1 MWNHYQDALNKASK
15 TTNCTEGWHNA
26 LRGLFQVSHPGVWI
40 LFKGIQKD
48 IALQKIVMVKAATE
62 HGEKAKCKNQMLADR
77 LETKLQTSKKLPQ
90 FTMCRNLPS
99 AATYRAATYLVP
111 QFTVPEISVPQF
123 AYCRNLPPAATY
135 RLPEFSVPQLA
146 VAATFRSPR

>member
-1 MWNHYQDALNKASK
+1 MNSQTPVNLELYQDALNKASK

-48 IALQKIVMVKAATE
+48 IALQKMVMVKAATE

-77 LETKLQTSKKLPQ
+77 L
-90 FTMCRNLPS
+90 
-99 AATYRAATYLVP
+99 
-111 QFTVPEISVPQF
+111 
-123 AYCRNLPPAATY
+123 
-135 RLPEFSVPQLA
+135 
-146 VAATFRSPR
+146 

>member
-62 HGEKAKCKNQMLADR
+62 HREKAKCKNQMLADR
-77 LETKLQTSKKLPQ
+77 LETKVQTSKKN
-90 FTMCRNLPS
+90 CRNLPC
-99 AATYRAATYLVP
+99 AATYLVP
-111 QFTVPEISVPQF
+111 QLTVQ
-123 AYCRNLPPAATY
+123 
-135 RLPEFSVPQLA
+135 QL
-146 VAATFRSPR
+146 T